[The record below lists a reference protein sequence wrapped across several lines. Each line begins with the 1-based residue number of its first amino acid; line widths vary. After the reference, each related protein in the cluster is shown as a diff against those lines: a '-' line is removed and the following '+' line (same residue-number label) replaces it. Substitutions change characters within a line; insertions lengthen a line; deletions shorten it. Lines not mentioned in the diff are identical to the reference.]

1 MRVVFDT
8 NVVVS
13 ALLFSKGRLS
23 WLRSHWQSGEVVP
36 LTSKKTADEIIRVL
50 SYRKFRLDVSEIE
63 ALLADYLPFTEA
75 ITVLPCKSSRQCQDK
90 DDQKFVDLAL
100 QGPAQVLVTGASDL
114 LSLDMGVTIEAPAQY
129 RNRVL
134 NLNG

>member
-13 ALLFSKGRLS
+13 APLFSKGRLS
-23 WLRSHWQSGEVVP
+23 WLRVHWQSGEVTP
-36 LTSKKTADEIIRVL
+36 LTSRETADEIIRVL
-50 SYRKFRLDVSEIE
+50 SYAKFRLELSEIE
-63 ALLADYLPFTEA
+63 ALLSDYLPYTEPIA
-75 ITVLPCKSSRQCQDK
+75 VITGNASPQCQDK

-100 QGPAQVLVTGASDL
+100 QGTAQVLVTGDRDL
-114 LSLDMGVTIEAPAQY
+114 LRVDMGVAIETPAQY

-134 NLNG
+134 KMP

>member
-23 WLRSHWQSGEVVP
+23 WLRLHWQSGEVTP
-36 LTSKKTADEIIRVL
+36 LMSKETVDEIIRVL
-50 SYRKFRLDVSEIE
+50 SYPKFQLDKSEIE
-63 ALLADYLPFTEA
+63 ALLADYLPYTEA
-75 ITVLPCKSSRQCQDK
+75 IGVLTCKSSPQCQDK

-100 QGPAQVLVTGASDL
+100 QGKAQVLVTGDSDL
-114 LSLDMGVTIEAPAQY
+114 LSMDIGVTTEPPAQY
-129 RNRVL
+129 RSRIP
-134 NLNG
+134 